1 MCAEASTGRR
11 RQRGLSIVEIM
22 VGMVVALM
30 VSLAASGGAAVFTA
44 SQRQGIGAGGMAV
57 NAATALA
64 AIKND
69 AASAGLGFFGD
80 SKFLCYNLDLSVDAA
95 VKLDAA
101 SFAPLR
107 ITNGGSSDQLE
118 VLSASN
124 VDSGANVLL
133 KGSSS
138 GSSAMLTSLL
148 PVSTGQAVLL
158 APATAG
164 GTCMVRTV
172 TAVAAATD
180 DAPQTLTFGSTGT
193 YNAAAFSA
201 AVAYADR
208 DRVALL
214 GGLHWSRYSVSAGN
228 LVLDRPLTGTSA
240 VLVRNVMAFRA
251 QYGIAASASDTTLTG
266 WQDATTSGTWAS
278 VSGADV
284 ERVRAVRIGL
294 VTRSPQREK
303 EDKDGTCKASAT
315 MPADPLDTSKTVT
328 PDVTDWKCY
337 RYRTAVV
344 VVPLRNL
351 AW

>member
-1 MCAEASTGRR
+1 MCAEHPHAPRHA
-11 RQRGLSIVEIM
+11 QRGLSIVEVM
-22 VGMVVALM
+22 VGMVVALI
-30 VSLAASGGAAVFTA
+30 VGLAATGGAAVFTA
-44 SQRQGIGAGGMAV
+44 SQRQGVGAGGMTV
-57 NAATALA
+57 NAATALS

-80 SKFLCYNLDLSVDAA
+80 STFLCHKLDLSVGAS

-101 SFAPLR
+101 SFAPVR
-107 ITNGGSSDQLE
+107 ITAGTSSDQLD

-133 KGSSS
+133 KGTSS
-138 GSSAMLTSLL
+138 GASATLLSLL

-158 APATAG
+158 APASAG

-172 TAVAAATD
+172 TANAAATD
-180 DAPQTLTFGSTGT
+180 DTPQTLTFGSTGT
-193 YNAAAFSA
+193 YNGASFST
-201 AVAYADR
+201 AVSFAEK

-214 GGLHWSRYSVSAGN
+214 GTLQWTRYAVSGTD
-228 LVLDRPLTGTSA
+228 LVLSRPMGTESA
-240 VLVRNVMAFRA
+240 TLVRNVMAFRA

-266 WQDATTSGTWAS
+266 WQDATGTTWAS
-278 VSGADV
+278 LSGSAV
-284 ERVRAVRIGL
+284 ERVRALRIGL

-303 EDKDGTCKASAT
+303 ADASGTCTASSAKPT
-315 MPADPLDTSKTVT
+315 LFGTTVE
-328 PDVTDWKCY
+328 PDVTDWQCY